1 VPVSKPDAPV
11 SIGRNIKW
19 VALSQLARIGSQIAS
34 VTLLARLLS
43 PADYGLLAIA
53 SIFTNFATLFRD
65 FGTGSALIQKEE
77 LSEGVKTSVFW
88 LNMALGLLICVTL
101 MGASGWVANFYSS
114 PALVPVLCLLALSFP
129 LNCSSI
135 VHQALL
141 ERASQFKRIAAIESV
156 AVVLALVAAVSAA
169 LAGLGVYSLVLQ
181 LLVLAVVQGGLLW
194 WQSPWRP
201 SLRPRWDGL
210 REIAGYS
217 SNVSL
222 FQFVNYFARNADSFI
237 IGKLLGPA
245 VLGLYSVAYRLM
257 LFPVQ
262 NMSYVVSRAV
272 FPLMSQAHQQGNKL
286 ADVYLRSLGVITFGS
301 APVMAALFYFRE
313 PTIAVVF
320 GAKWAGA
327 DALLAW
333 LAPIGFIQSVLS
345 TSGSVFLATGNAGRM
360 LRYGLIGSVL
370 QVLSFWLGI
379 RFGLEGLV
387 QAYLLATVLNLL
399 LTMRAVLGVA
409 GADLRGLLV
418 CLRFQVVASIAAGGA
433 VWAID
438 RWLFGAAAFGVWRLA
453 AEYAMFSVAYLG
465 AAAVFAPARVAVVKT
480 MFRSKFSRP

>member
-1 VPVSKPDAPV
+1 MQVSKRDARV
-11 SIGRNIKW
+11 SIGSNIKW

-53 SIFTNFATLFRD
+53 TIFTNFASLFRD
-65 FGTGSALIQKEE
+65 FGTGSALIQKEA

-88 LNMALGLLICVTL
+88 LNIALGLLICVLL
-101 MGASGWVANFYSS
+101 MGASGWVARFYGS

-141 ERASQFKRIAAIESV
+141 ERASEFKKIAAIESV

-201 SLRPRWDGL
+201 SPRPRWDGL

-262 NMSYVVSRAV
+262 NMSYVVARAV
-272 FPLMSQAHQQGNKL
+272 FPLMSQTHQRGEAL

-301 APVMAALFYFRE
+301 APVMAALFFFRE

-327 DALLAW
+327 EALLAW
-333 LAPIGFIQSVLS
+333 LAPTGFFQSVLS

-370 QVLSFWLGI
+370 QVLAFWFGI

-399 LTMRAVLGVA
+399 LTMHAVLGVA
-409 GADLRGLLV
+409 RADLRDLLV
-418 CLRFQVVASIAAGGA
+418 CLRFQVVASVVAGGA
-433 VWAID
+433 VWGID
-438 RWLFGAAAFGVWRLA
+438 HWLFGAAAFGLWRLT
-453 AEYAMFSVAYLG
+453 AEYAMFVVAYLG
-465 AAAVFAPARVAVVKT
+465 AAAVFAPARVAVVKE
-480 MFRSKFSRP
+480 MFRRKLPRP